1 MNKLTAAQVQKAL
14 AAGVAKAQAINSPS
28 SIAIVD
34 AGRNLLGFVRMENA
48 LLASIEISQR
58 KAYTA
63 RSLNMRTGDIM
74 PLVQPGAP
82 LYGMET
88 GHVPPLV
95 VFGGGIPVEHNGEV
109 IGAVGVAGG
118 AVPDDEAVAAA
129 AVAALAVG

>member
-1 MNKLTAAQVQKAL
+1 MSSLTTAQVQKAL

-28 SIAIVD
+28 SIAVVD
-34 AGRNLLGFVRMENA
+34 AGRNLLGFVRMESA

-82 LYGMET
+82 LYGMEI
-88 GHVPPLV
+88 GHVPPFI
-95 VFGGGIPVEHNGEV
+95 VFGGGIPVERDGVV

-118 AVPDDEAVAAA
+118 MVPDDEAVAAA
-129 AVAALAVG
+129 VTAALTTE

>member
-1 MNKLTAAQVQKAL
+1 MSDLTASQVQKAF
-14 AAGVAKAQAINSPS
+14 AAGVAKAQEIGSPS
-28 SIAIVD
+28 SIAVVD
-34 AGRNLLGFVRMENA
+34 SGRNLLGFLRMESA

-82 LYGMET
+82 LYGMDT
-88 GHVPPLV
+88 AHVPPFI
-95 VFGGGIPVEHNGEV
+95 VFGGGIPVERDGAV

-118 AVPDDEAVAAA
+118 MVPDDEAVAAA
-129 AVAALAVG
+129 VVAALAAG

>member
-1 MNKLTAAQVQKAL
+1 MGNLTAAQAQKAL
-14 AAGVAKAQAINSPS
+14 AAGVAKAQEINSPS

-34 AGRNLLGFVRMENA
+34 SGRNLLGFLRMESA

-82 LYGMET
+82 LYGMDT
-88 GHVPPLV
+88 GHVPPFI
-95 VFGGGIPVEHNGEV
+95 VFGGGIPVELDGVV

-118 AVPDDEAVAAA
+118 MVPDDEAVAV
-129 AVAALAVG
+129 AVVATLTAR

>member
-1 MNKLTAAQVQKAL
+1 MGNLTAAQVQKAL
-14 AAGVAKAQAINSPS
+14 AAGMAKAQEINSPS

-34 AGRNLLGFVRMENA
+34 SGRNLLGFLRMESA

-82 LYGMET
+82 LYGMDT
-88 GHVPPLV
+88 GHVPPFI
-95 VFGGGIPVEHNGEV
+95 VFGGGIPVERDGVV

-118 AVPDDEAVAAA
+118 MVPDDEAVAV
-129 AVAALAVG
+129 AVVATLTAR

>member
-1 MNKLTAAQVQKAL
+1 MGNLTAAQVQKAL
-14 AAGVAKAQAINSPS
+14 AAGMAKAQEINSPS

-34 AGRNLLGFVRMENA
+34 SGRNLLGFLRMESA

-82 LYGMET
+82 LYGMDT
-88 GHVPPLV
+88 GHVPPFI
-95 VFGGGIPVEHNGEV
+95 VFGGGIPVERDGVV

-118 AVPDDEAVAAA
+118 MVPDDEAVA
-129 AVAALAVG
+129 LAVVATLTAR

>member
-1 MNKLTAAQVQKAL
+1 MSGLTSTQVQKAL
-14 AAGVAKAQAINSPS
+14 AAGVAKAEAIHSPS
-28 SIAIVD
+28 SVAVVD
-34 AGRNLLGFVRMENA
+34 AGRNLLGFLRMDNA
-48 LLASIEISQR
+48 PLASIEISQR

-82 LYGMET
+82 LYGMDV
-88 GHVPPLV
+88 GHVPPLI
-95 VFGGGIPVEHNGEV
+95 VFGGGIPVERAGTV

-129 AVAALAVG
+129 MVAALNAD